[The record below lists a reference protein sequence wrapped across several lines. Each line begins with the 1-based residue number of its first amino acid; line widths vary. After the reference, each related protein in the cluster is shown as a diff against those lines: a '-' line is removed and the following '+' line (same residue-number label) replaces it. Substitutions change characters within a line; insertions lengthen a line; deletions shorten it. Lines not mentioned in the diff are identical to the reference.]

1 MGNFSVSVRMPS
13 SDRDGPRR
21 EGKAAPATGQL
32 WPGPLSMVPPAAAVV
47 IARGG
52 VHCGGIPGKQTT
64 LPRRY
69 RLRKFPERSFCRH
82 LFARHILVR

>member
-13 SDRDGPRR
+13 SDWDGPRR
-21 EGKAAPATGQL
+21 EGKAAPPTGQL

-52 VHCGGIPGKQTT
+52 GVAAGPWGLANP
-64 LPRRY
+64 
-69 RLRKFPERSFCRH
+69 S
-82 LFARHILVR
+82 